1 MKTPQLLY
9 SQAASSLFIPCLSAF
24 KTTLNSSTLGAYIN
38 KCLSLNGNQL
48 KVADRLYLLNKNVH
62 LVAIGKAAPVMVE
75 TAEKILGQ
83 HFVDGIASVPTG
95 SNIPNNLKT
104 QFLFGAENNL
114 PDEQALENTK
124 QIENFIKFIGQPNQ
138 LILVIFFVF
147 NFWGGSALLPA
158 PINGITLADKL
169 EIIKLLQN
177 YGADIKQLNIVRQA
191 LSRLKGGGL
200 SRLAFPAQQISLIVS
215 DIIGDPIELISSGPT
230 VILNKSSQKPMEIIN
245 KLGIKREQIGQKII
259 KVLEQREEEEKEEVN
274 ILNVIVAN
282 NSMILKEL
290 SAHLNSAGFIPIIVT
305 NCLEGNA
312 TKLGQSMAR
321 ILVKLATQA
330 KHLAFN
336 ISNFLKEEF
345 SVNVDISNTDI
356 SKNDKIVLIFGGEST
371 VCFDSS
377 QVLPEAKGGR
387 NQEMV
392 LSVLNELLLL
402 GEEEEKKQVLNG
414 LEFVF
419 TSLGTDGQDGPTDAA
434 GAFICSEDLLNK
446 STEQLSSLSTK
457 VKSALKG
464 KRSYQFWSEFN
475 EGRNIV
481 KIGKTGMNVMDIQ
494 MLIFKF

>member
-138 LILVIFFVF
+138 LILFLISG
-147 NFWGGSALLPA
+147 GGSALLPA

-177 YGADIKQLNIVRQA
+177 YGADIKQLNVVRQA

-200 SRLAFPAQQISLIVS
+200 SRLASPAQQIALIVS

-230 VILNKSSQKPMEIIN
+230 VILNKSSREPMEIIN

-259 KVLEQREEEEKEEVN
+259 KLLEQREEKIKEKEVN

-290 SAHLNSAGFIPIIVT
+290 SAHLNSTGFIPIIVT

-330 KHLAFN
+330 KHLALD

-345 SVNVDISNTDI
+345 PVNVDISNINI

-402 GEEEEKKQVLNG
+402 GEEEEK
-414 LEFVF
+414 
-419 TSLGTDGQDGPTDAA
+419 DGPTDAA
-434 GAFICSEDLLNK
+434 GAFICREDLLNK

-457 VKSALKG
+457 VKSALKE

-494 MLIFKF
+494 MIIFKF

>member
-1 MKTPQLLY
+1 MKTPL

-75 TAEKILGQ
+75 STEKILGQ

-95 SNIPNNLKT
+95 SIIPNNLKT

-114 PDEQALENTK
+114 PDEQASENTK
-124 QIENFIKFIGQPNQ
+124 EIENFVKFIGRPNQ
-138 LILVIFFVF
+138 LILFLISG
-147 NFWGGSALLPA
+147 GGSALLPA
-158 PINGITLADKL
+158 PINGITLEDKL

-177 YGADIKQLNIVRQA
+177 YGADIKQLNVVRQA

-200 SRLAFPAQQISLIVS
+200 SRLASPSQQISLIVS

-230 VILNKSSQKPMEIIN
+230 VILNKSSLEPMEIIN

-259 KVLEQREEEEKEEVN
+259 KVFEQREEKVKEEEKEVD

-330 KHLAFN
+330 KHLALD

-345 SVNVDISNTDI
+345 SVNVDISNINI

-402 GEEEEKKQVLNG
+402 GEEEKEILNG

-434 GAFICSEDLLNK
+434 GAFICSDDLLNK

-457 VKSALKG
+457 VKAALKG
-464 KRSYQFWSEFN
+464 KCSYQFWSEFN

>member
-1 MKTPQLLY
+1 MKTPLLLY
-9 SQAASSLFIPCLSAF
+9 SQTASSLFIPCLSAF

-75 TAEKILGQ
+75 SAEKILGQ

-124 QIENFIKFIGQPNQ
+124 QIENFVRFIGQPNQ
-138 LILVIFFVF
+138 LILFLISG
-147 NFWGGSALLPA
+147 GGSALLPA
-158 PINGITLADKL
+158 PINGISLANKL

-177 YGADIKQLNIVRQA
+177 YGADIKQLNVVRQA

-200 SRLAFPAQQISLIVS
+200 SRLACPAQQIALIVS

-230 VILNKSSQKPMEIIN
+230 VILNKSSQEPMEIIN

-259 KVLEQREEEEKEEVN
+259 KVLEQREEKVKEKEKEVD

-330 KHLAFN
+330 KHLALD

-345 SVNVDISNTDI
+345 SVNVEEFLNIDI

-377 QVLPEAKGGR
+377 QVLPGAKGGR

-402 GEEEEKKQVLNG
+402 GEEEKKKQILNG

-434 GAFICSEDLLNK
+434 GAFICSDDLLNK

-457 VKSALKG
+457 VKSALKE

-481 KIGKTGMNVMDIQ
+481 KIGKTGMN
-494 MLIFKF
+494 

>member
-1 MKTPQLLY
+1 MF
-9 SQAASSLFIPCLSAF
+9 SF
-24 KTTLNSSTLGAYIN
+24 G
-38 KCLSLNGNQL
+38 
-48 KVADRLYLLNKNVH
+48 
-62 LVAIGKAAPVMVE
+62 
-75 TAEKILGQ
+75 ILGQ

-124 QIENFIKFIGQPNQ
+124 QIENFVKFIGQPNQ
-138 LILVIFFVF
+138 LILFLISG
-147 NFWGGSALLPA
+147 GGSALLPA

-177 YGADIKQLNIVRQA
+177 YGADIKQLNVVRQA

-200 SRLAFPAQQISLIVS
+200 SRLASPSQQISLIVS

-259 KVLEQREEEEKEEVN
+259 KVLEQREEKVKEKEVD
-274 ILNVIVAN
+274 ILNIIVAN

-290 SAHLNSAGFIPIIVT
+290 SAHLNSTGFIPIIVT

-330 KHLAFN
+330 KHLALD

-345 SVNVDISNTDI
+345 PVNVDISNINI

-402 GEEEEKKQVLNG
+402 GEEEEKKQILNG

-434 GAFICSEDLLNK
+434 GAFICREDLLNK

-457 VKSALKG
+457 VKSALKE

>member
-1 MKTPQLLY
+1 M
-9 SQAASSLFIPCLSAF
+9 
-24 KTTLNSSTLGAYIN
+24 STKSAYIN

-95 SNIPNNLKT
+95 STIPNNLKT

-124 QIENFIKFIGQPNQ
+124 QIENFVRFIGQPNQ
-138 LILVIFFVF
+138 LILFLISG
-147 NFWGGSALLPA
+147 GGSALLPA
-158 PINGITLADKL
+158 PINGISLANKL

-177 YGADIKQLNIVRQA
+177 YGADIKQLNVVRQA

-200 SRLAFPAQQISLIVS
+200 SRLACPAQQIALIVS

-230 VILNKSSQKPMEIIN
+230 
-245 KLGIKREQIGQKII
+245 
-259 KVLEQREEEEKEEVN
+259 
-274 ILNVIVAN
+274 
-282 NSMILKEL
+282 EL

-330 KHLAFN
+330 KHLALD

-345 SVNVDISNTDI
+345 SVNVEEFLNIDI

-377 QVLPEAKGGR
+377 QVLTGAKGGR

-402 GEEEEKKQVLNG
+402 GEEEEKKQILNG

-434 GAFICSEDLLNK
+434 GAFICSDDLLNK
-446 STEQLSSLSTK
+446 STEQLSSLSIK
-457 VKSALKG
+457 VKSALKE

>member
-1 MKTPQLLY
+1 MKTPLLLY
-9 SQAASSLFIPCLSAF
+9 SQTASSLFIPCLSAF

-75 TAEKILGQ
+75 SAEKILGQ

-124 QIENFIKFIGQPNQ
+124 QIENFVKFIGQPNQ
-138 LILVIFFVF
+138 LILFLISG
-147 NFWGGSALLPA
+147 GGSALLPA
-158 PINGITLADKL
+158 PINGISLANKL

-177 YGADIKQLNIVRQA
+177 YGADIKQLNVVRQA

-200 SRLAFPAQQISLIVS
+200 SRLASPAQQIALIVS

-259 KVLEQREEEEKEEVN
+259 KVLEQREEKVKEKEVD
-274 ILNVIVAN
+274 ILNIIVAN

-330 KHLAFN
+330 KHLLALD

-345 SVNVDISNTDI
+345 SVNLDISNINI

-402 GEEEEKKQVLNG
+402 GEEEKKKQILNG

-457 VKSALKG
+457 VKSALKE

-481 KIGKTGMNVMDIQ
+481 KMGKTGMNVMDIQ

>member
-1 MKTPQLLY
+1 
-9 SQAASSLFIPCLSAF
+9 
-24 KTTLNSSTLGAYIN
+24 
-38 KCLSLNGNQL
+38 
-48 KVADRLYLLNKNVH
+48 
-62 LVAIGKAAPVMVE
+62 
-75 TAEKILGQ
+75 
-83 HFVDGIASVPTG
+83 
-95 SNIPNNLKT
+95 
-104 QFLFGAENNL
+104 
-114 PDEQALENTK
+114 
-124 QIENFIKFIGQPNQ
+124 
-138 LILVIFFVF
+138 
-147 NFWGGSALLPA
+147 
-158 PINGITLADKL
+158 
-169 EIIKLLQN
+169 
-177 YGADIKQLNIVRQA
+177 
-191 LSRLKGGGL
+191 
-200 SRLAFPAQQISLIVS
+200 
-215 DIIGDPIELISSGPT
+215 
-230 VILNKSSQKPMEIIN
+230 MEIIN

-259 KVLEQREEEEKEEVN
+259 KVLEQREEKVKEKEVD
-274 ILNVIVAN
+274 ILNIIVAN

-330 KHLAFN
+330 KHLLALD

-345 SVNVDISNTDI
+345 SVNVDISNINI

-402 GEEEEKKQVLNG
+402 GEEEKK
-414 LEFVF
+414 
-419 TSLGTDGQDGPTDAA
+419 DGPTDAA

-457 VKSALKG
+457 VKSALKE

-481 KIGKTGMNVMDIQ
+481 KMGKTGMNVMDIQ